1 MENDKKYV
9 DEQIKSFLF
18 KNKKKENDSFNQ
30 IREKMIEIFLKY
42 FNQEIIFTNPSSND
56 LYRNFIKTL
65 NDFGV
70 CKIQE
75 IKHIGGRSN
84 KDFHI
89 KYFNS
94 DNQIVEMDL
103 EFKSGTLSIE
113 KLPQFLQ
120 LYTSNRSVQ
129 FFDNSYHEFFY
140 KNYLKSSS
148 RETLGRWTQ
157 SGSKSDLTDDIQITI
172 PSYEEYLR
180 TLNFTSKD
188 TFQSR
193 LYEIYKQ
200 NKICFNKIVKKSI
213 AEYLEKEIDTKN
225 LRIESINKKLSEQ
238 KNKFYLLT
246 HNGEFKLDE
255 IQKYMKV
262 LRVKGI
268 KNKNTLILE
277 TENDGELHCLLRW
290 KNGNGC
296 RGPAWQI
303 SFKL

>member
-1 MENDKKYV
+1 METSDKKYV

-18 KNKKKENDSFNQ
+18 KNKKGENDSFNQ
-30 IREKMIEIFLKY
+30 IRERMIEIFLKY
-42 FNQEIIFTNPSSND
+42 FNQEIIFTTSSSND

-65 NDFGV
+65 NDFGI
-70 CKIQE
+70 CKIKE
-75 IKHIGGRSN
+75 FKHIGGRSN
-84 KDFHI
+84 KDFHL

-94 DNQIVEMDL
+94 DHQVVEMDL
-103 EFKSGTLSIE
+103 EFKSGTLSIQ

-129 FFDNSYHEFFY
+129 FFENSYHEFFY
-140 KNYLKSSS
+140 KNYLK
-148 RETLGRWTQ
+148 LL
-157 SGSKSDLTDDIQITI
+157 DNQIVI

-180 TLNFTSKD
+180 TLNSTSKD

-193 LYEIYKQ
+193 LYEIYKR
-200 NKICFNKIVKKSI
+200 NKTSFNKIVKKSI
-213 AEYLEKEIDTKN
+213 SDYLEKEIDTKN
-225 LRIESINKKLSEQ
+225 FNRQSINKKLSEQ
-238 KNKFYLLT
+238 TNKFYLLT
-246 HNGEFKLDE
+246 HNGSFKLDQ

-262 LRVKGI
+262 LGVKGI

-277 TENDGELHCLLRW
+277 TENGGELHCLLRW